1 MSAKWIMFGFGV
13 LLFAVVTAFLVL
25 WGMRKAYFQ
34 RETLTKLLLSKCSAK
49 VMHYLKSNDTVSEAQ
64 IRSLINGVRA
74 SEFYSRNSAVVQSD
88 AVFAAKLVEAMLHDG
103 LIVEAGKGKYKK
115 K

>member
-1 MSAKWIMFGFGV
+1 MSTKWIMFGFGV
-13 LLFAVVTAFLVL
+13 LLFAIVTAFLML

-34 RETLTKLLLSKCSAK
+34 RETLTKRLLSKCSAK
-49 VMHYLKSNDTVSEAQ
+49 VMRYLKSNGTVSEAQ
-64 IRSLINGVRA
+64 IRSLINGVRT

-88 AVFAAKLVEAMLHDG
+88 AAFAAKLVEAMLHDG